1 MASANAMATT
11 AELLGLASEHMLKN
25 YKQPPLVMTR
35 GEGCR
40 LWDTDGRRYLDLYA
54 GIAVCALGHAHPALV
69 KAISEQAARLGHI
82 ANYYYNDRQIELSAE
97 LCKRTGY
104 DRVFLCNSGTEA
116 NEAALKLARRYHF
129 SRGDKERTEL
139 VATWSSF
146 HGRSMGA
153 VSLTGQAKYW
163 EGFGPVLGGVSHV
176 AYGDLEAMRRRVN
189 DRTAAVFIEPVQG
202 EGGVLPAPEGYLAG
216 LRQLCTER
224 GALLVV
230 DEIQTGIGRTGR
242 FLATQHWGVEPDITT
257 IAKGTAGGVPIGAML
272 TREHIGEALPPG
284 THGSTFGGNPLAA
297 AAALAVLRTL
307 DEHDLM
313 AHADR
318 MGRHLVDGLNA
329 LVRKH
334 PRAATGARGMGLLA
348 GIILADGVDPRGV
361 LGALRER
368 GVLVSQAGDRVV
380 RFAPPLIVTAD
391 ELDEGLAALDAVL
404 SDPPRA

>member
-1 MASANAMATT
+1 MATT
-11 AELLGLASEHMLKN
+11 AELLALASEHMLKN

-54 GIAVCALGHAHPALV
+54 GIAVCSLGHAHPALV

-116 NEAALKLARRYHF
+116 NEAALKLSRRYHF
-129 SRGDKERTEL
+129 MRGDKERTEL
-139 VATWSSF
+139 IATWSSF

-176 AYGDLEAMRRRVN
+176 PYGDLEALRRRVS

-202 EGGVLPAPEGYLAG
+202 EGGVLPAPDGYLAG
-216 LRQLCTER
+216 LRELCTER
-224 GALLVV
+224 GALMVV

-242 FLATQHWGVEPDITT
+242 FLATQHAGVDADITT

-307 DEHDLM
+307 DEENLM
-313 AHADR
+313 ERATR
-318 MGRHLVDGLNA
+318 MGEHLVAGLQG

-334 PRAATGARGMGLLA
+334 PHAATSARGVGLLC
-348 GIILADGVDPRGV
+348 GIVLADGVDPRGV

-368 GVLVSQAGDRVV
+368 GVLVSQAGERVV
-380 RFAPPLIVTAD
+380 RFAPPLIVTRE
-391 ELDEGLAALDAVL
+391 ELDEGIAALDAVL

>member
-1 MASANAMATT
+1 MATT
-11 AELLGLASEHMLKN
+11 AQLLDLAAAHMLKN

-40 LWDTDGRRYLDLYA
+40 LWDTEGRRYLDLYA
-54 GIAVCALGHAHPALV
+54 GIAVCSLGHAHPALV
-69 KAISEQAARLGHI
+69 KAVSEQIARLGHI

-116 NEAALKLARRYHF
+116 NEAALKLARRYHWA
-129 SRGDKERTEL
+129 RGDKSRTDL

-146 HGRSMGA
+146 HGRSMGSVA
-153 VSLTGQAKYW
+153 LTGQAKYW
-163 EGFGPVLGGVSHV
+163 EGFGHMLPGVSHV
-176 AYGDLEAMRRRVN
+176 AYGDLEAMRRRIN

-202 EGGVLPAPEGYLAG
+202 EGGVLPAPDGYLEG
-216 LRQLCTER
+216 LRALCTER
-224 GALLVV
+224 GALMVV

-242 FLATQHWGVEPDITT
+242 FLATQRLGVEPDITT

-272 TREHIGEALPPG
+272 TREHIGEALLPG

-307 DEHDLM
+307 DEGDLM
-313 AHADR
+313 AHAEK
-318 MGRHLVDGLNA
+318 MGRHLVDGLA
-329 LVRKH
+329 RIADKH
-334 PRAATGARGMGLLA
+334 PRSATGARGVGLLC
-348 GIILADGVDPRGV
+348 GIVLADGVDPRGV
-361 LGALRER
+361 LAALRER

-380 RFAPPLIVTAD
+380 RFAPPLIVTAA
-391 ELDEGLAALDAVL
+391 ELDEGLAALEAVL
-404 SDPPRA
+404 ADPPRTAA

>member
-1 MASANAMATT
+1 MTTT
-11 AELLGLASEHMLKN
+11 AELLRLAGQHMLKN

-54 GIAVCALGHAHPALV
+54 GIAVCVLGHAHPALV
-69 KAISEQAARLGHI
+69 RAVSEQAARLMHI

-116 NEAALKLARRYHF
+116 NEAALKLARRYHWA
-129 SRGDKERTEL
+129 RGDKERTDL

-153 VSLTGQAKYW
+153 VSMTGQAKYW
-163 EGFGPVLGGVSHV
+163 EGFGPVLPGVSHV

-202 EGGVLPAPEGYLAG
+202 EGGVLPAPEGYLEG
-216 LRQLCTER
+216 LRKLCDER

-230 DEIQTGIGRTGR
+230 DEIQTGVGRTGR
-242 FLATQHWGVEPDITT
+242 FLATQHTGVAPDITT
-257 IAKGTAGGVPIGAML
+257 LAKGTAGGVPIGAML

-307 DEHDLM
+307 DEEGLV
-313 AHADR
+313 AHAEN
-318 MGRHLVDGLNA
+318 MGRYLVDGLAA
-329 LVRKH
+329 LARKH
-334 PRAATGARGMGLLA
+334 PHAATGARGFGLLC
-348 GIILADGVDPRGV
+348 GIVLADGVEPRGV
-361 LGALRER
+361 LNALRER
-368 GVLVSQAGDRVV
+368 GVLASQAGERVV
-380 RFAPPLIVTAD
+380 RFAPPLIVKPE

-404 SDPPRA
+404 ADPPRTAK